1 MNPQVK
7 AIDKSD
13 ILTLAQIGSGEP
25 FGNDLADE
33 EERPGGIE
41 VDHEQLD
48 HLDEEDEEKDGD
60 DDVEDD
66 QAGGQ
71 QGA

>member
-1 MNPQVK
+1 MTMNPQAK

-13 ILTLAQIGSGEP
+13 FLTLSGVSTLAQIGSGEP

-41 VDHEQLD
+41 VDNERLDEDHEQLD
-48 HLDEEDEEKDGD
+48 GDDEEEEGD
-60 DDVEDD
+60 
-66 QAGGQ
+66 
-71 QGA
+71 